1 MTVNRDPSRDDE
13 LIELRQQVDELRGA
27 LRGAEERAARTDPL
41 DPRLWANRAHR
52 LVRFGGRAAR
62 AVVHGRRR
70 AAPLAE
76 GDADAPSSFERWSD
90 RMDASRFVGFPVD
103 WRFSRVPVAEPAS
116 VAVVLHCHFPE
127 LLDELLAGLRSIDEP
142 FDLYVTNSSG
152 TSISAQQLRAAGARH
167 VEVLS
172 VENHGRDIWP
182 LVQLVNAGILDPY
195 PVVLKVHTKKSA
207 WREAHETLD
216 GDGAAW
222 RESLVDALLGSAEN
236 VGAILGAMRA
246 DPEIAVVTADGS
258 IAGPEHWGGDLGLVR
273 GIYRRLGMPLEADAL
288 RFPAGSMYWIRGF
301 VLQGL
306 RAFRFERDD
315 FEPEAGQ
322 IDGTCAHAIERMVGL
337 LSEEAG
343 MRVLTRSDLPAEPG
357 EACTAPRARLVP
369 FYLPQFHRVAEN
381 DRWWGKGFTEWYNVV
396 KAHPLYPGH
405 DVPLRP
411 TELGFYSLE
420 LDTVREQQLELARSH
435 SIAGFMYYYYW
446 FAGRKLLE
454 RPIERLLESDLDQ
467 PICIM
472 WANENWTRRWD
483 GGNTDVLIGQEYESV
498 PAEQFIEDV
507 MPLLRDPRYLRAD
520 GAAVLAVY
528 KLAQL
533 PDPAATVARWRE
545 RCREEGVGELLL
557 LQVDVGP
564 AMGSLRDA
572 GAIGIIDGSLDFA
585 PHNLDWVA
593 TEIPADQWDARF
605 EGRAMSYRALVDG
618 YGRRL
623 ASLPDDAYP
632 GAMVTFDNTARR
644 QWQPDLFTGT
654 NPYTFR
660 RWLAECAAAVADRE
674 PDRRLIFVNA
684 WNEWAES
691 AVLEP
696 TEQYGRSF
704 LQACR
709 SAMGAG

>member
-1 MTVNRDPSRDDE
+1 MTDRDDHARDDE
-13 LIELRQQVDELRGA
+13 LIELRQQLDELRTS
-27 LRGAEERAARTDPL
+27 LRSAEERAARPDPL
-41 DPRLWANRAHR
+41 DPRPWIERGKRAA
-52 LVRFGGRAAR
+52 RFGGRAAR
-62 AVVHGRRR
+62 AIVHGRRR
-70 AAPLAE
+70 GTPLAP
-76 GDADAPSSFERWSD
+76 GAVDAPSSFERWSD

-103 WRFSRVPVAEPAS
+103 WRFSRVPVARPAGI
-116 VAVVLHCHFPE
+116 AVVLHCHFPE
-127 LLDELLAGLRSIDEP
+127 LLDELLERLRAIEEP

-152 TSISAQQLRAAGARH
+152 TPIAAQRLRTAGARH
-167 VEVLS
+167 TEVLT

-195 PVVLKVHTKKSA
+195 PIVLKVHTKQSA
-207 WREAHETLD
+207 WRAEHETLD

-222 RESLVDALLGSAEN
+222 RASFVEALLGSPGD
-236 VGAILGAMRA
+236 VSAILSAMRA
-246 DPEIAVVTADGS
+246 DPDLAVVTADGS
-258 IAGPEHWGGDLGLVR
+258 IAGTEHWGGDLELVR
-273 GIYRRLGMPLEADAL
+273 AIYRRLSMPLDPESL

-306 RAFRFERDD
+306 RAFRFDRDD

-322 IDGTCAHAIERMVGL
+322 VDGTCAHAIERMIGL
-337 LSEEAG
+337 LSQEAG
-343 MRVLTRSDLPAEPG
+343 MRMATRSEVPAEAGPP
-357 EACTAPRARLVP
+357 CTAPRARLVP

-396 KAHPLYPGH
+396 KAHPSFPGH

-420 LDTVREQQLELARSH
+420 LDSVREQQLELSREH
-435 SIAGFMYYYYW
+435 GIDGFMYYYYW

-454 RPIERLLESDLDQ
+454 KPIERLLESDLQQ
-467 PICIM
+467 PFCIM

-483 GGNTDVLIGQEYESV
+483 GGDTDILIGQEYESV

-507 MPLLRDPRYLRAD
+507 MPLLRDPRYLRAG
-520 GAAVLAVY
+520 GAVVLAVY

-557 LQVDVGP
+557 LQVDVGT

-572 GAIGIIDGSLDFA
+572 GAQGIVDGSLAFA
-585 PHNLDWVA
+585 PHNLEWVA
-593 TEIPADQWDARF
+593 TEIPADQWDRRF
-605 EGRAMSYRALVDG
+605 QGRAMSYRAMV
-618 YGRRL
+618 
-623 ASLPDDAYP
+623 DAYERTLERLPSDAHP

-644 QWQPDLFTGT
+644 QWQPDLFTGS

-660 RWLAECAAAVADRE
+660 RWLAACAAAVADRD
-674 PDRRLIFVNA
+674 PDERLVFVNA

-709 SAMGAG
+709 SAVGVG